1 MKEIN
6 IKHIA
11 NLHANTLN
19 SLTFYEQEINIL
31 KKRLEEI
38 ASKNTGQEVSK
49 GIEHFQNQFIIHKEK
64 IDELK
69 HAFHSNLH
77 GIETQLFE
85 TTVFAEE
92 DSLEINQQLFDQYL
106 IEEKLLNELRHEFL
120 LFAAKW
126 M

>member
-6 IKHIA
+6 IKHFA
-11 NLHANTLN
+11 NLHVNTLS
-19 SLTFYEQEINIL
+19 SLTFYEQEIDIL

-38 ASKNTGQEVSK
+38 ASKNTGNEVSE
-49 GIEHFQNQFIIHKEK
+49 GIEHFQNQLIIHREK

-77 GIETQLFE
+77 GIEVQLFE
-85 TTVFAEE
+85 TTAFADE
-92 DSLEINQQLFDQYL
+92 DLLEINEQLFDQYL
-106 IEEKLLNELRHEFL
+106 AEEKLLNELRHEFL
-120 LFAAKW
+120 RFAAKW

>member
-1 MKEIN
+1 MKETN
-6 IKHIA
+6 IKHFA
-11 NLHANTLN
+11 NLHVNTLN
-19 SLTFYEQEINIL
+19 SLTFYEQEIDIL

-38 ASKNTGQEVSK
+38 TSKNTGHEVSE
-49 GIEHFQNQFIIHKEK
+49 GIERFQNQFIIHKEK

-77 GIETQLFE
+77 GIEVQLFE
-85 TTVFAEE
+85 TTAFADE
-92 DSLEINQQLFDQYL
+92 DLLDINEQLFDQYL

-120 LFAAKW
+120 RFAAKW